1 MVQRPRKHSSLE
13 VEGDKLMI
21 TRRKAI
27 QTTAGASI
35 LLGTGV
41 FQHTSAAAQYPEK
54 AIEMVVAFAPGGSTD
69 VVARALVGK
78 LESVWDQP
86 IDVINREGG
95 SGATGTASVVT
106 AQPDGYTVLMSVTS
120 AGLTNPAIQGD
131 MLPYTWDDFS
141 FISRVTTSPLVV
153 IVSADSPYETLQ
165 DLVDAV
171 AEDPENFSYSTSGPG
186 GPSTFATAQ
195 ILSQAG
201 VDPTAIIQVVMGGG
215 ADAVTAV
222 AGNNVD
228 FAVQNL
234 SEVVEMVKGGLL
246 KGLAVSNPE
255 RVESLPDVPTAEEAG
270 FDEFTFQGWNG
281 LVGPA
286 GMDEEVVTA
295 WNDAIAPIMEDEDFK
310 TQLRELGLEPA
321 YLPPTEFKEWLGEQW
336 DFASQVVED
345 LGLAE
350 D

>member
-1 MVQRPRKHSSLE
+1 MVRKPQKNSND
-13 VEGDKLMI
+13 VFEGETHMI
-21 TRRKAI
+21 TRRKVV
-27 QTTAGASI
+27 QTTAGASL
-35 LLGTGV
+35 LLGAGV
-41 FQHTSAAAQYPEK
+41 FQHAAAAQYPED
-54 AIEMVVAFAPGGSTD
+54 AIEMVVAFGPGGSTD
-69 VVARALVGK
+69 VVARALVGQ

-86 IDVINREGG
+86 IDVLNREGG
-95 SGATGTASVVT
+95 SGATGTASVAT
-106 AQPDGYTVLMSVTS
+106 AEPDGYTVLMSVTS

-131 MLPYTWDDFS
+131 MLPYSWDDFS

-153 IVSADSPYETLQ
+153 IVSADSPHETLQ

-171 AEDPENFSYSTSGPG
+171 AADPENHSYSTSGPG

-195 ILSQAG
+195 ILNQAG

-255 RVESLPDVPTAEEAG
+255 RVESLPEVPTAEEAG
-270 FDEFTFQGWNG
+270 FEEFTFQGWNG
-281 LVGPA
+281 VVGPA
-286 GMDEEVVTA
+286 GMSEEIVTA
-295 WNDAIAPIMEDEDFK
+295 WNDAVAPIMEDEDFK
-310 TQLRELGLEPA
+310 KQLRDLGLEPA
-321 YLPPTEFKEWLGEQW
+321 YLPPAEFKEWLGEQY
-336 DFASQVVED
+336 DFATQVVED

-350 D
+350 N